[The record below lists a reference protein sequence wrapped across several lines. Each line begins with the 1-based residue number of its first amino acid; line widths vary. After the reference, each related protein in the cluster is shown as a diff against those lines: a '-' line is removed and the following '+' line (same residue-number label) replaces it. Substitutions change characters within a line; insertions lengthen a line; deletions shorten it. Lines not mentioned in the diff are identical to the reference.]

1 MSSYRPAVFR
11 RITEE
16 QEVSII
22 VDALTHVV
30 SGAAAS
36 GLEFRHD
43 DFLRRLLL
51 LPPSTNN
58 DIAAAFSGSSDFDT
72 CQDCRINGC
81 LGCHLF
87 SAPSS
92 SSSSSSSSTTRRIR
106 LLKKNYRGVRL
117 RPWGKWAAEIRDP
130 KRATRVWLGTFN
142 TAEDAAR
149 AYDEAAIKFRGA
161 RAKLNF
167 PLPNNSSTTSTTTS
181 AVNELAVAPRASP
194 MKMEAKNYTLPEI
207 FKVDDDDENDIQRLI
222 NDFAGHS
229 NPNH

>member
-22 VDALTHVV
+22 VDALTHVI

-51 LPPSTNN
+51 PPSTDNT
-58 DIAAAFSGSSDFDT
+58 AAAFSGSSDFDT
-72 CQDCRINGC
+72 CQACRINGC
-81 LGCHLF
+81 LGCHFF

-92 SSSSSSSSTTRRIR
+92 SSSSTRRIR
-106 LLKKNYRGVRL
+106 RLKKNYRGVRL

-167 PLPNNSSTTSTTTS
+167 PLPGNSSTTSTTTS
-181 AVNELAVAPRASP
+181 AVNESAVAPRTSP
-194 MKMEAKNYTLPEI
+194 MKMETKNYTLPEI
-207 FKVDDDDENDIQRLI
+207 FKVDDDDDDNDDIQRLI

-229 NPNH
+229 RS